1 MTDELQTQPPV
12 PAKNK
17 GGRPRK
23 DKVADSLKETLRQIE
38 SLLLLDHPSP
48 AKSRLLGAKLEFYM
62 GEQKFEREQKKSNV
76 AVELE
81 EARLQVKLDK
91 LEIEHLSRKIQELT
105 KGES

>member
-62 GEQKFEREQKKSNV
+62 GEQKFEREQKPGQEPGGER
-76 AVELE
+76 AIALE
-81 EARLQVKLDK
+81 QRNAARPAPSGDQDRR
-91 LEIEHLSRKIQELT
+91 EQRA
-105 KGES
+105 GR